1 MTDNNNTHHE
11 TIRRKPLLDAAH
23 EEMMR
28 FERKENEFRRKDREE
43 RAAELHLPLNRI
55 KIH

>member
-28 FERKENEFRRKDREE
+28 FERTENESSRKDREE
-43 RAAELHLPLNRI
+43 NDAELNLPLNRI